1 MRIIA
6 GQWRGRTL
14 AAPPGDGTR
23 PTADRAREALFSILA
38 SRLGTF
44 EGLRVLDGFAGS
56 GALGLESLSRGAA
69 QAVFVESDAGAARVI
84 KANIANFDAQAEVL
98 VMSVAALGTA
108 AQPVDLVMLDPPYGQ
123 GLGEPA
129 LARLMAQGWLGPATL
144 VSVETQRGEALE
156 ADGFVVLADRNYGKA
171 RLRLLQPG

>member
-1 MRIIA
+1 
-6 GQWRGRTL
+6 
-14 AAPPGDGTR
+14 
-23 PTADRAREALFSILA
+23 
-38 SRLGTF
+38 
-44 EGLRVLDGFAGS
+44 
-56 GALGLESLSRGAA
+56 
-69 QAVFVESDAGAARVI
+69 VFVESDAGAARVI